1 MAILKIARKIAL
13 TICAYLI
20 FCVAA
25 GTAIAEF
32 ALHPVR
38 RVFNSASRD
47 EGAAHASDD
56 DAALSEISIAA
67 KDGITLHAWVF
78 RPEEWNGNS
87 VIVLHGLKDNRIGM
101 LDYADIFLAHGYS
114 VLTPDSRAHG
124 ESGGTV
130 ASYGFLETD
139 DIHRWLDWM
148 MANQHPSCVYG
159 FGESM
164 GAAQLLQTLPIAP
177 QFCAVA
183 AECPF
188 STYRETAYDRMGQP
202 FHLGPWVGRTILRPT
217 VESAFLYARWRY
229 GLNMDK
235 VAPEDAVAASKV
247 PVLLIHGESDT
258 NIPLRHSLRIVERR
272 RDVALWRIPN
282 TGHSNAI
289 DTAPQELQTRLISW
303 FEQHGN
309 TQLH

>member
-13 TICAYLI
+13 TVCAYLI

-25 GTAIAEF
+25 GIAIAEF

-148 MANQHPSCVYG
+148 MANRIRLVFMVSVNRWAQHNFCRHSR
-159 FGESM
+159 
-164 GAAQLLQTLPIAP
+164 LLRNFVRLRRS
-177 QFCAVA
+177 VL
-183 AECPF
+183 
-188 STYRETAYDRMGQP
+188 
-202 FHLGPWVGRTILRPT
+202 FHLI
-217 VESAFLYARWRY
+217 
-229 GLNMDK
+229 
-235 VAPEDAVAASKV
+235 
-247 PVLLIHGESDT
+247 
-258 NIPLRHSLRIVERR
+258 ERR
-272 RDVALWRIPN
+272 HM
-282 TGHSNAI
+282 TGWDSHFI
-289 DTAPQELQTRLISW
+289 
-303 FEQHGN
+303 
-309 TQLH
+309 